1 MLTYELHTA
10 EALGGGGRGYGGG
23 CERVWKAKVF
33 RLINPCL
40 RKARCVCV
48 CVRACVRAYVCVC
61 LCMSVCNSVYVSV
74 SVSVSVSVCLCVC
87 IVY

>member
-10 EALGGGGRGYGGG
+10 EALEGGGRGYGRG

-40 RKARCVCV
+40 RKTTK
-48 CVRACVRAYVCVC
+48 
-61 LCMSVCNSVYVSV
+61 
-74 SVSVSVSVCLCVC
+74 
-87 IVY
+87 